1 MLTLRWSSE
10 RLLAE
15 IDAALRASP
24 LTVTLLPDFAIRSV
38 VGNRRKGGLDAAL
51 AVDIQRQPLSR
62 LDRLCKRAIDL
73 ALSLA
78 AIALLAPLLTL
89 TALAIRLDSPGP
101 ALFRQRRVG
110 FDNREF
116 VIFKFR
122 TMTARDDGP
131 NVPQARRDDA
141 RVTRIGRLLRRSSL
155 DELPQLLNV
164 IRGEMS
170 LVGPRPHAVA
180 HHDQYAALIGSY
192 AFRHHV
198 KPGLTGMAQ
207 VRGLR
212 GETSELAA
220 MENRVEQ
227 DSLVHR
233 QLVARARFRDHG
245 AHLPGAASA
254 GRLLSHEGRTRPRVV
269 KAALRATSRTARAV
283 EGTTRKGRRHSP
295 PG

>member
-1 MLTLRWSSE
+1 
-10 RLLAE
+10 
-15 IDAALRASP
+15 LRASP
-24 LTVTLLPDFAIRSV
+24 LPVTLLPDFAIRSV

-78 AIALLAPLLTL
+78 AIALLAPLLAL

-131 NVPQARRDDA
+131 IVPQARRGDG
-141 RVTRIGRLLRRSSL
+141 RVTRLGRLLRRSSL

-170 LVGPRPHAVA
+170 LVGPRPHALA
-180 HHDQYAALIGSY
+180 HHDRYGALIGSY

-227 DSLVHR
+227 DLWYIDNWSLALDFAIMARTCLVLLR
-233 QLVARARFRDHG
+233 QDAY
-245 AHLPGAASA
+245 
-254 GRLLSHEGRTRPRVV
+254 
-269 KAALRATSRTARAV
+269 
-283 EGTTRKGRRHSP
+283 
-295 PG
+295 